1 MTAPIVHATCDY
13 LGPARYDDDL
23 EILIR
28 LIRMLGATLEFYY
41 EVSRPDDGALLARGR
56 TTHAFAD
63 LDGGLLLTTP
73 TFLEEF
79 HHRWE
84 GSMSADDE

>member
-1 MTAPIVHATCDY
+1 M
-13 LGPARYDDDL
+13 

-28 LIRMLGATLEFYY
+28 LIRMLGANLEFYY
-41 EVSRPDDGALLARGR
+41 VVSRSDDGALLATGR
-56 TTHAFAD
+56 TTHAFVD
-63 LDGGLLLTTP
+63 LDGGPVLTTP